1 MEKIIKIAKN
11 TIPAGIKV
19 YSVAAVKKL
28 SKQRQKEYIAHLK
41 ELILLI

>member
-1 MEKIIKIAKN
+1 MDKIIKIAKN

-28 SKQRQKEYIAHLK
+28 SKQRQKEYMDHIK
-41 ELILLI
+41 QLILLT